1 MITLREIITVIE
13 EFAPTVYQE
22 QYDNCGLITGNAE
35 WNCTG
40 VLCALDA
47 TEEIVLEAKQK
58 NCNLIVAHHPIIFSG
73 LKKITGNNYVEKAV
87 IASIKNDI
95 AIYAVHTNL
104 DNVIKGVNDKM
115 ADALGLINRK
125 ILLPKQNQLTKL
137 FTFVPAEHIE
147 KIKSAIFEVGGGHI
161 GNYNECSFSVE
172 GIGTFNA
179 PTGTNPFVGE
189 LGKQHK
195 EKELKIEIIFPSYL
209 QSKIVK
215 ALIGT
220 HPYEE
225 VAYDLIPLANAYE
238 QVGSGLIG
246 ELAEPI
252 DEKIFLS
259 KIKTAFGLTAIKHT
273 QLLKKNVKRVAVC
286 GGAGSF
292 LIGKALAAKADF
304 FITSDVKYHE
314 FFDANNQMVIADI
327 GHWESEQF
335 TPDLIITVLR
345 SNFPT
350 FAVLK
355 SEARTNPVQYFI

>member
-1 MITLREIITVIE
+1 MIIIGEIIRAIE
-13 EFAPTVYQE
+13 KFAPTAYQE
-22 QYDNCGLITGNAE
+22 SYDNCGLITGNAD

-40 VLCALDA
+40 VLCTLDA

-58 NCNLIVAHHPIIFSG
+58 NCNLIIAHHPIIFSG
-73 LKKITGNNYVEKAV
+73 LKKINGKNYVEKAI

-115 ADALGLINRK
+115 ADALDLVNRK

-137 FTFVPAEHIE
+137 FTFVPVEHIE
-147 KIKSAIFEVGGGHI
+147 KIKTAIFEAGGGQI
-161 GNYNECSFSVE
+161 GNYSECSFSVE
-172 GIGTFNA
+172 GIGTFKA
-179 PTGTNPFVGE
+179 MEEAHPFVGE
-189 LGKQHK
+189 IGKQHT
-195 EKELKIEIIFPSYL
+195 EKELKVEIIFPAYL
-209 QSKIVK
+209 QSKIIQ
-215 ALIGT
+215 ALVAA

-225 VAYDLIPLANAYE
+225 VAYDLIPLANSCE
-238 QVGSGLIG
+238 QIGSGMVG
-246 ELAEPI
+246 ELPEPL
-252 DEKIFLS
+252 DEKVFLS
-259 KIKTAFGLTAIKHT
+259 KIKAVFGLEAIKHT
-273 QLLKKNVKRVAVC
+273 RLLKKKVKKVAVC

-292 LIGKALAAKADF
+292 LINKALAAKADF
-304 FITSDVKYHE
+304 YITSDVKYHE

-355 SEARTNPVQYFI
+355 SETRTNPVQYFI